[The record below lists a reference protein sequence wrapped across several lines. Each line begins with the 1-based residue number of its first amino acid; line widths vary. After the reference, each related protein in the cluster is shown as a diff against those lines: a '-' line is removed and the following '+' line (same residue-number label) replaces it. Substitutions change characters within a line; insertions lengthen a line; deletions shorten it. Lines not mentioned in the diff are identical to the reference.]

1 MDRLQRARAL
11 AESLVDAVKG
21 RMSEKPEWLP
31 DWEEEEQMRLALER
45 GDALDSPIPLLDAP
59 FNSRRG

>member
-1 MDRLQRARAL
+1 MQRAEAL

-21 RMSEKPEWLP
+21 RMSDKPEWLL
-31 DWEEEEQMRLALER
+31 DWEEEERTRLALEL
-45 GDALDSPIPLLDAP
+45 GNAFDSSIPMLDAP